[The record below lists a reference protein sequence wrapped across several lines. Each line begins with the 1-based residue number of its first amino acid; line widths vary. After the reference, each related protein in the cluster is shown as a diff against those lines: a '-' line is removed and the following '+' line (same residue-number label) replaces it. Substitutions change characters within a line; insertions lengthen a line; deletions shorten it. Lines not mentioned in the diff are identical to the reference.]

1 MTRMPVNAG
10 ASANVRFPESEK
22 KGWCFE
28 WPPPSSTKTAQSEWI
43 FWRKKICRSGIR
55 KHCPIPDLAG
65 RKGTLVWSGLVWQ
78 DKYTMMV
85 VLRLLHIYYANSNT
99 NIKKDRKEK
108 KIKSKVWSL
117 VA

>member
-1 MTRMPVNAG
+1 MQVPVQMCGFLKA
-10 ASANVRFPESEK
+10 K
-22 KGWCFE
+22 KRVVFRVA
-28 WPPPSSTKTAQSEWI
+28 SSTKTAQSEWI

>member
-1 MTRMPVNAG
+1 MSGYFGER
-10 ASANVRFPESEK
+10 RFV
-22 KGWCFE
+22 GV
-28 WPPPSSTKTAQSEWI
+28 
-43 FWRKKICRSGIR
+43 GYG